1 MAAGLLIAF
10 DGSAAAEAAVR
21 AAGTLFPGAR
31 ATVLTIHEPAV
42 GAVTA
47 FRAGGGLMAPDL
59 VEQHIAEL
67 EQELVAEAET
77 AAAEGAKLAD
87 ATGLAAEPAIAR
99 GARQPWEPILATAA
113 ERGADVVVCGSR
125 GRGAV
130 ARSVLGSTSSSLL
143 HHAQRTMLIVP
154 EAEATPDG
162 PALIAYD
169 GSSPAAHEAI
179 AATGRLL
186 PGRAALVVHAWD
198 SPFRQS
204 VAGRALRGVPLPE
217 IREVTNDVETWV
229 REEAEATVAEG
240 VELARAHRARG
251 GRRRGRGLLR
261 LAGIGRDGGDPRR
274 RGGGRRLAGARGRR
288 LSAPRLG
295 FRRARASRG
304 AADAHRPRAAS
315 LIVLLLVVTPWRRSP
330 RGRRDR
336 RGAGGGRQRTGL
348 RRSGV
353 DGQRLVVVPDL
364 QRLSREQLVVGG
376 VLVNL
381 DAEAPA
387 AVEQAEAEAGELGR
401 QARGEGERV
410 AVIPHAAEARDR
422 DEPGAGQ

>member
-10 DGSAAAEAAVR
+10 DSSAAAEAAVR
-21 AAGTLFPGAR
+21 AAGALFPGSR
-31 ATVLTIHEPAV
+31 ATVLTIHKPAV

-77 AAAEGAKLAD
+77 AAAEGAKLAE
-87 ATGLAAEPAIAR
+87 AMGLAAEAAIAR

-295 FRRARASRG
+295 LRRAGASRG
-304 AADAHRPRAAS
+304 AADAHRPRAGSLGRTRLCQLRGWPRSLQVSRSEPAWARAS
-315 LIVLLLVVTPWRRSP
+315 GSRRDFSRDAMTVIASTTTITSSPPSTSVPANVVLKAFTTLAPGRGRRSP
-330 RGRRDR
+330 GRRAGLDASRGCRR
-336 RGAGGGRQRTGL
+336 RGFGWQF
-348 RRSGV
+348 
-353 DGQRLVVVPDL
+353 
-364 QRLSREQLVVGG
+364 
-376 VLVNL
+376 
-381 DAEAPA
+381 
-387 AVEQAEAEAGELGR
+387 LGH
-401 QARGEGERV
+401 V
-410 AVIPHAAEARDR
+410 CLC
-422 DEPGAGQ
+422 